1 MDVGELPGRN
11 EDVLWQ
17 LQMIAGEAVEGLC
30 CNLLGQIRPHKPVQD
45 EVVCCPPLRV
55 GHSMDMVKYPFPQD
69 SQEQMEQNR
78 TVHESF
84 WICRVLIPTC

>member
-45 EVVCCPPLRV
+45 EVVCSLH
-55 GHSMDMVKYPFPQD
+55 GYGQ
-69 SQEQMEQNR
+69 
-78 TVHESF
+78 
-84 WICRVLIPTC
+84 IPVSSGQPGPDGAKPNCA